1 MQNTQDVPKA
11 VPFPLCWCV
20 LLLLHTINPSF
31 SPATL
36 HLILVW
42 QLQKLAPQFAAFFH
56 LLLHGLTQQI
66 HTSSIFMVTVTQWK
80 NNLQRFKNQ
89 PLPLQ
94 LLDSGW
100 FQCLCLQRRQKTRHE
115 THLNVTGTTK
125 KSDLFARFPNNASA
139 ASRCLAQLT
148 SLWWRDTC
156 KTPGRSAPGGYGWHG
171 VRHRVQVSPEV
182 SFDVRQ
188 PRCRPLITVVS
199 RRISRHPSQRAHSG
213 GLWAPAGRREE
224 GGRAAE

>member
-1 MQNTQDVPKA
+1 MQNTQDIPKA

-20 LLLLHTINPSF
+20 LLLRHTINPSF

-42 QLQKLAPQFAAFFH
+42 QLQKLALQFAAFFH
-56 LLLHGLTQQI
+56 LLLHSLTQQI

-100 FQCLCLQRRQKTRHE
+100 FQCLSLQRRQKTQHK
-115 THLNVTGTTK
+115 THLNVTRTTK
-125 KSDLFARFPNNASA
+125 IGSFCKVSQQRPA
-139 ASRCLAQLT
+139 ASCCLAQLT

-156 KTPGRSAPGGYGWHG
+156 KTLGHSAPGGYGWHG

-199 RRISRHPSQRAHSG
+199 RRISRHPSQRAYSG

-224 GGRAAE
+224 EGRAAE